1 MDVSEQIR
9 LALRALSVNKLRS
22 ALTMLGIIIGVGAV
36 ITLLSVGQ
44 GVQNLITSQ
53 LQSIGTNLLFVVAG
67 NLDSASMMRS
77 GSVGGLTLSLEDAD
91 AIADPF
97 DVPDVI
103 AIAPEVMGGADVS
116 YGKINLRVTV
126 SGVTPA
132 YSPVRNFP
140 VAYGSFIDATDQ
152 NTRARVAV
160 LGSDIAAKLFENGA
174 YPIGATIKINASPF
188 KVIGVL
194 ESKGG
199 SGGPG
204 GNQDEVL
211 MVPLSTAH
219 ERLFQRFR
227 NYRGDP
233 MVSVIYAQVT
243 SEDRMEAA
251 AQEIAELLRQRHDI
265 RFQDDDDFTVINQR
279 DLLAIFGQITG
290 VLTIFL
296 GAIAGI
302 SLLVGGIGIMNIMLV
317 SVTERTREI
326 GLRKAVGAKRRDILI
341 QFLIESV
348 TLALLGGALGIILGA
363 AGAFGISRLQSDLTA
378 VVTGQSVLLATGFSA
393 AVGLFFGI
401 YPATRAAKLNPIE
414 ALRYE

>member
-1 MDVSEQIR
+1 MDLIEKLR

-44 GVQNLITSQ
+44 GVQNLITGQ
-53 LQSIGTNLLFVVAG
+53 LQSIGTNLLFVVPG
-67 NLDSASMMRS
+67 SLDASTGRAS
-77 GSVGGLTLSLEDAD
+77 SGLTLSLSDAE

-97 DVPDVI
+97 NVPDV
-103 AIAPEVMGGADVS
+103 AAVAPEVLGNTDVGYKKTTFRLS
-116 YGKINLRVTV
+116 V

-132 YSPVRNFP
+132 YAVVRNRP
-140 VAYGSFIDATDQ
+140 VAIGNFIAEADVNGRT
-152 NTRARVAV
+152 RVAV
-160 LGSDIAAKLFENGA
+160 IGSRIAERFFDEAGV
-174 YPIGATIKINASPF
+174 YPIGATLQINDIPF

-194 ESKGG
+194 EERGG
-199 SGGPG
+199 TGGPG
-204 GNQDEVL
+204 GNQDEVV
-211 MVPLSTAH
+211 MVPLTTAH
-219 ERLFQRFR
+219 ERLFPRYH
-227 NYRGDP
+227 NSRGEP
-233 MVSVIYAQVT
+233 MLSVIYAQVVA
-243 SEDRMEAA
+243 EDRMDAA
-251 AQEIAELLRQRHDI
+251 STEIAELLRQRHDI
-265 RFQDDDDFTVINQR
+265 RFQDEDDFTVINQR
-279 DLLAIFGQITG
+279 DLLSIFGQITG

-348 TLALLGGALGIILGA
+348 VLSLIGGLLGIALGASGA
-363 AGAFGISRLQSDLTA
+363 IGISQLQDDLVA
-378 VVTGQSVLLATGFSA
+378 VVTPQSILLATGFSA

-401 YPATRAAKLNPIE
+401 YPATRASRLNPIE